1 MQPGEHRRL
10 LQNSIDQL
18 VQYTKDWQWQIK
30 FNDKCKILHVG
41 KNNPAFIIIYFMD
54 GRELRCIEVEK
65 LGVFIDKDL
74 KIKSEQ
80 HK

>member
-1 MQPGEHRRL
+1 
-10 LQNSIDQL
+10 
-18 VQYTKDWQWQIK
+18 
-30 FNDKCKILHVG
+30 
-41 KNNPAFIIIYFMD
+41 MD
-54 GRELRCIEVEK
+54 GRELQYIEVEKK

>member
-1 MQPGEHRRL
+1 MI
-10 LQNSIDQL
+10 N
-18 VQYTKDWQWQIK
+18 VK
-30 FNDKCKILHVG
+30 FYMLG
-41 KNNPAFIIIYFMD
+41 KNNPVFIYFMD
-54 GRELRCIEVEK
+54 RRELRCTEVEK